1 MARYTVSVTTEF
13 CAAHALMFRGVR
25 EPMHGHNFRVRVL
38 IAGPSLDADGVLC
51 DFHEVE
57 KALERI
63 VAPWR
68 NANLQDAAAFAGV
81 NPSAEMIACVVG
93 ESLQKSLANVLPSH
107 TRVASVS
114 VTEAPGCEA
123 TWEA

>member
-25 EPMHGHNFRVRVL
+25 EPIHGHNFRVRVL

-63 VAPWR
+63 ITPWR
-68 NANLQDAAAFAGV
+68 NANLQDAAAFAGA
-81 NPSAEMIACVVG
+81 NPSAEMIAHVVG
-93 ESLQKSLANVLPSH
+93 ESLQKSLAAVLPPQ
-107 TRVASVS
+107 TRVARVS

>member
-25 EPMHGHNFRVRVL
+25 EPIHGHNFRVRVL

-57 KALERI
+57 KALDRI
-63 VAPWR
+63 IAPWR
-68 NANLQDAAAFAGV
+68 NANLQDAVAFAGV
-81 NPSAEMIACVVG
+81 NPSAEMIARVVG
-93 ESLQKSLANVLPSH
+93 ESLQNSLASVLPAH

-114 VTEAPGCEA
+114 VTESPGCEA

>member
-1 MARYTVSVTTEF
+1 MARYTVRVTTEF

-25 EPMHGHNFRVRVL
+25 EPIHGHNFRVRVL
-38 IAGPSLDADGVLC
+38 IAGPALDADGVLC

-57 KALERI
+57 KALERVI
-63 VAPWR
+63 APWR

-81 NPSAEMIACVVG
+81 NPSAEMIARVVG
-93 ESLQKSLANVLPSH
+93 ESLQQSLAAVLPPL
-107 TRVASVS
+107 TGVASVS

>member
-25 EPMHGHNFRVRVL
+25 EPIHGHNFRVRVL
-38 IAGPSLDADGVLC
+38 IAGPTLDADGVLC

-57 KALERI
+57 KALDRI
-63 VAPWR
+63 ITPWR

-81 NPSAEMIACVVG
+81 NPSAEMIARVVG
-93 ESLQKSLANVLPSH
+93 ESLQQSLAAVLPPQ
-107 TRVASVS
+107 TRVVSVS

-123 TWEA
+123 TWEV